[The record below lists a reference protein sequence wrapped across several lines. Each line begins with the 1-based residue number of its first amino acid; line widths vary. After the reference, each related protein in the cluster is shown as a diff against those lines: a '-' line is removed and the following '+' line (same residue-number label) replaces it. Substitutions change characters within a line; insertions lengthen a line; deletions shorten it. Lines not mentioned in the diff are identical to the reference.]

1 MEKETFILETEDGSI
16 TCEIIESIYVN
27 EYKKNYVVYTDNTKD
42 ENGELNVFIS
52 SYDPQNDKYE
62 LEDINDQKELEKV
75 ANIIDE
81 LWSE

>member
-1 MEKETFILETEDGSI
+1 SI